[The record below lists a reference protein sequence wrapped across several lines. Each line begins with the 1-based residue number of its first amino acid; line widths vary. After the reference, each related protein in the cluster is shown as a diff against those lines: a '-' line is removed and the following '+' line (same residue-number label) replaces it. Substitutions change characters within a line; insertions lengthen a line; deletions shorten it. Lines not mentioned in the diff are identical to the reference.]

1 MSKKARAIPLGKAI
15 QWTEAEVDELTKVT
29 PQDIE
34 EASALWRRGALPKYR
49 GLFDAK
55 PAEPNG

>member
-1 MSKKARAIPLGKAI
+1 MTKQKRVPLGKPI

-34 EASALWRRGALPKYR
+34 EARALWRRGALPKYR
-49 GLFDAK
+49 GMFDAQS
-55 PAEPNG
+55 AEPNA

>member
-1 MSKKARAIPLGKAI
+1 MTKKARVPLGKAI

-34 EASALWRRGALPKYR
+34 EAAALWKRAAQKRYR
-49 GLFDAK
+49 GLFDAQ
-55 PAEPNG
+55 PSEPNA